1 MMPRQLVSSDV
12 PQQPMD
18 DDEQVSVPGEG
29 DEIME
34 EPEEQED
41 GYSTSIPDLNSIYRL
56 CCCSAS
62 LHPPTF
68 FVVLLPS

>member
-1 MMPRQLVSSDV
+1 
-12 PQQPMD
+12 MD

-41 GYSTSIPDLNSIYRL
+41 GYSTSILAL
-56 CCCSAS
+56 MF
-62 LHPPTF
+62 PPPHLPRCICF
-68 FVVLLPS
+68 LLVLLSSC

>member
-1 MMPRQLVSSDV
+1 MS
-12 PQQPMD
+12 QQPME

-41 GYSTSIPDLNSIYRL
+41 GYSTSISHFTQFIVLR
-56 CCCSAS
+56 
-62 LHPPTF
+62 
-68 FVVLLPS
+68 LLPRCNPFSSSLSSLPP